1 MKTATKI
8 HKNKATKNHQFI
20 AFQASFIFHLK
31 TNFKVFKLNP
41 YNESINLSYI
51 QVIKA
56 IVHPLTHGITS
67 QVHINTHFTKVII
80 LSKYFFITKNKK
92 IKR

>member
-1 MKTATKI
+1 MI
-8 HKNKATKNHQFI
+8 HKNRATKNHPFT
-20 AFQASFIFHLK
+20 AFRASLIFPLK
-31 TNFKVFKLNP
+31 TNFNVFKLKP

-51 QVIKA
+51 HVIKA

-67 QVHINTHFTKVII
+67 QVHIKTHFTKTII

-92 IKR
+92 IKQNRKY